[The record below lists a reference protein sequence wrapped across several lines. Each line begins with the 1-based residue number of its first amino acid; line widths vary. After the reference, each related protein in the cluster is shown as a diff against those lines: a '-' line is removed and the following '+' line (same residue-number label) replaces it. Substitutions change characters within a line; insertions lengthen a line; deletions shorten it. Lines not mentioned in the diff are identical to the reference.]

1 MLGSMNAE
9 HSWRTMST
17 HPTSEGRVC
26 YQRCACGRW
35 RVTLAAWAG
44 QIQESNHIRECQ
56 DSYVSCSP
64 V

>member
-1 MLGSMNAE
+1 MN
-9 HSWRTMST
+9 HSWKTRST
-17 HPTSEGRVC
+17 HATSEGRVH

-35 RVTLAAWAG
+35 RVTLETT

-56 DSYVSCSP
+56 ESYVICSP

>member
-1 MLGSMNAE
+1 MTHFWKTIS
-9 HSWRTMST
+9 S
-17 HPTSEGRVC
+17 HPTSEGRVH

-35 RVTLAAWAG
+35 RVTREA

-56 DSYVSCSP
+56 ESYVICSP